1 MDWPSDPTANTI
13 TTKIRSLLAERGM
26 NQRQL
31 AAKLGESSVWLSRRL
46 TGRRPMQ
53 ITDLVSIA
61 GVLQVHVGALL
72 GGPGNGSGAT
82 QI

>member
-72 GGPGNGSGAT
+72 GGPGNGCGAT
-82 QI
+82 QN